1 MMDNAADVVLNASP
15 GSSLAFSRRPSL
27 TFGRRTQ
34 DYRKIVRKVVYEREV
49 RDAITAL
56 QQRLN
61 MLELMKE
68 DVQDLI
74 KKRKQRLT
82 TSKTTLYVESLMNHC
97 VPIMVVLFSLVLI
110 LYAGQW
116 VMHLRRW
123 K

>member
-1 MMDNAADVVLNASP
+1 MDNVTEVALN
-15 GSSLAFSRRPSL
+15 GSSGSSFTLGRQSSL
-27 TFGRRTQ
+27 SFGRRTQ

-68 DVQDLI
+68 DAQDLI

-82 TSKTTLYVESLMNHC
+82 TSKTSLYVESVMNHC
-97 VPIMVVLFSLVLI
+97 VPIMVVLFSLVLV

-116 VMHLRRW
+116 VQVGHG
-123 K
+123 